1 MRPDTP
7 AHAAAATENAENAE
21 TAGNVDHA
29 AEAAR
34 LERTAGLYPED
45 AEALLVQAAAHLELS
60 GDRPAAATLYDRLLA
75 SPDTLE
81 NASLVRA
88 LKAANL
94 WEFDHE
100 AEARAIIEG
109 IRVTAPR
116 DAAPWVIIAESLE
129 AHDELEAAHKT
140 FTEAVDLLLTDVP
153 EPPYATHPLLYGRH
167 RVRRMLGAD
176 HDDWDTLADAL
187 HSAPVSLDE
196 LHDPKRVWS
205 LGSENPA
212 ELKAEIT
219 RLNAELGAYREAL
232 SRPFPV
238 AVLHWPAPELSELL
252 TAYPDLTTEYPTHET
267 HLATIEASLRELSA
281 SGTPN
286 LGIVTGTVPSYEA
299 FAASEAASPSDTA
312 LLPQY
317 ATTLAARGRAVAWP
331 PQRGAGCWC
340 GSSATY
346 GECHGTT
353 A

>member
-7 AHAAAATENAENAE
+7 AE
-21 TAGNVDHA
+21 NVDHH

-45 AEALLVQAAAHLELS
+45 AEALLLRAAAHRELA
-60 GDRPAAATLYDRLLA
+60 GDRPTASALYDRLLSA
-75 SPDTLE
+75 PAALE
-81 NASLVRA
+81 HPHLVRA

-94 WEFDHE
+94 WEYGHE

-109 IRVTAPR
+109 IRVAAPR
-116 DAAPWVIIAESLE
+116 DPAPWVIVAEALE
-129 AHDELEAAHKT
+129 SHDELEAAQEAL
-140 FTEAVDLLLTDVP
+140 TEAATLLLPPGT
-153 EPPYATHPLLYGRH
+153 EPPYSTHPLLFARH
-167 RVRRMLGAD
+167 RVRRMQGLP
-176 HDDWDTLADAL
+176 HDDWDTLADTL
-187 HSAPVSLDE
+187 HSLPVSLDE

-212 ELKAEIT
+212 ELQAEIS
-219 RLNAELGAYREAL
+219 RLQAELGAYREAL

-238 AVLHWPAPELSELL
+238 AILHWPANELAELV
-252 TAYPDLTTEYPTHET
+252 ADYPTLSAEYPSYDE
-267 HLATIEASLRELSA
+267 HLATIESALRELA
-281 SGTPN
+281 LSGTPN

-299 FAASEAASPSDTA
+299 FAASEGSSPSDPT

-331 PQRGAGCWC
+331 PQRGAECWC
-340 GSSATY
+340 GVGRVY
-346 GECHGTT
+346 GECHGQE